1 VIEQIDLTVHVGVD
15 KAVYSYP
22 AEHYGRWRK
31 ELPNMD
37 IVLGMFGE
45 NFANFTTEGLMEDTV
60 DIGDQ
65 SHIGSAKVVATHP
78 GMPCYKLGVRF

>member
-1 VIEQIDLTVHVGVD
+1 
-15 KAVYSYP
+15 
-22 AEHYGRWRK
+22 
-31 ELPNMD
+31 MD
-37 IVLGMFGE
+37 IVWGMFGE

-78 GMPCYKLGVRF
+78 GMPCYKLGVGF